1 MLRLTRTVD
10 LVHAPGRVH
19 TLLFPMQRW
28 KSFPRFFLLAVLL
41 IGLLAGI
48 SAPAF
53 VNQNA
58 KAAPVQQASSGDVVI
73 SEFRFLGPSGAD
85 DEFIELYNPKSIP
98 ATVTVSITAS
108 NNVGATGS
116 RALTPSSSVTLQ
128 AGQHYLLVNASA
140 SAGLLALKD
149 ATYSTGITEDGG
161 IVVMDGTTTILDTV
175 GLSAGSEYKEGT
187 SLAPL
192 TGTANQSYE
201 RKNFGCTDTDNNSA
215 DFVWNQTSSNPQNST
230 STFVPC
236 LRVIGVTSTNGTYVT
251 GNVIP
256 ILVTFSNTVDVIGS
270 PTLLLETGTTDR
282 TAAYISGSG
291 SNTLTFNYTVQAG
304 DVSSDL
310 DYVAANSL
318 SLNGATIIGAA
329 GNANLTLP
337 STGSTGSLG
346 FNNNIVIDNGIAPSI
361 LSFKRQTPLTTPTND
376 DILIFSVTFNE
387 PVTGVDTTDFV
398 VNPNTTPPTT
408 TDVVTGVSPSPT
420 SLSSIYDV
428 TISGVDIPNFN
439 GIVGLDFSG
448 TVTIQDSVGT
458 FLTAPASEPTT
469 DETYTVDNTS
479 PTVTVNQSAGQAD
492 PTSTTPVNFTV
503 VFSEAINAS
512 TFTIGD
518 ITQTGTITS
527 SLITWRITDSGDHT
541 TFNLSAI
548 AVSGNNGTLSPL
560 IDANKVTDVA
570 GNNNI
575 ASSFSDNEVTFS
587 DNVPPT
593 VTVNQA
599 VGQIDPASTLP
610 INFSVVFSEP
620 IIASIFTPAD
630 ITQSG
635 TAQGIVWSITDSGN
649 HMNFTLSATAS
660 TTRGTIIP
668 SIAANRVTDLVG
680 NTNTA
685 STSSDNFVSY
695 VVASGRTATP
705 TATSLPQLNVII
717 NEVAWAGT
725 FASPND
731 EWIELYNPTS
741 SDIDLTQWKL
751 TTDSGNLEI
760 FWQPSSPN
768 VIIKAGAYY
777 LIERG
782 SDNYS
787 VSDIPY
793 DKSFS
798 GSLSDDGEVLRL
810 VDSSNRLID
819 IANSDGGA
827 WPAGSPTTKGSMERV
842 GNVQDGPASWA
853 TNTGVTKNGF
863 DAGTPNGCTILVITC
878 TTAPRAIWGTPGQ
891 SNWAITVTLT
901 ASPTPTPTRRVTNT
915 VTPRPRT
922 ATPTPFGGPV
932 PVGRPFINEFLPR
945 PGFDWNLDG
954 KVDTFDEFI
963 ELKNVGNADMNL
975 SGWRLDDSADFPG
988 ALSSAPYTIT
998 DLILKPGEY
1007 AVFYASQTN
1016 ILLSDGGDS
1025 VRLFDA
1031 SGDIMDVIDFT
1042 IAKVEDES
1050 VCRLPDGNG
1059 FGSWFNDCTPT
1070 PNLTNSRDGQVPTL
1084 PEDNSA
1090 TPFCALPD
1098 TLPADFLFAECRGY
1112 GANIWDNFYWDEFG
1126 WMGDQIVPE
1135 NKNKWKSFIE

>member
-53 VNQNA
+53 VNQNVS
-58 KAAPVQQASSGDVVI
+58 AAPVALAAPGDVII
-73 SEFRFLGPSGAD
+73 SEFRFLGPTGAD
-85 DEFIELYNPKSIP
+85 DEFIELYNPKSVP
-98 ATVTVSITAS
+98 AIVTVLNISGS
-108 NNVGATGS
+108 NNAGVTEA
-116 RALTPSSSVTLQ
+116 RPLTPAGGITLQ
-128 AGQHYLLVNASA
+128 AGQHYLLVNSGA
-140 SAGLLALKD
+140 SAGLLAIKD
-149 ATYSTGITEDGG
+149 ATYASGITGDGG
-161 IVVMDGTTTILDTV
+161 IVLMDGSTVIDAV
-175 GLSAGSEYKEGT
+175 GLSTGSAYKEGT
-187 SLAPL
+187 PLAPL
-192 TGTANQSYE
+192 TGAANQSYE

-215 DFVWNQTSSNPQNST
+215 DFVWNQTSSNPQSST
-230 STFVPC
+230 STFIPC
-236 LRVIGVTSTNGTYVT
+236 LRVINVSSTPTADGIHTTTVNPL
-251 GNVIP
+251 IP
-256 ILVTFSNTVDVIGS
+256 ITVTFSNNVDVTGS
-270 PTLLLETGTTDR
+270 PTLLLETGATDR
-282 TAAYISGSG
+282 VATYASGTGTS
-291 SNTLTFNYTVQAG
+291 TLTFNYTVQTG
-304 DVSSDL
+304 DVSADL
-310 DYVAANSL
+310 DYVSTNSL
-318 SLNGATIIGAA
+318 SLNGGTIIGAA

-346 FNNNIVIDNGIAPSI
+346 SNNNIVIDNGSAPSI
-361 LSFKRQTPLTTPTND
+361 LSFKRQTPLITPTNAD
-376 DILIFSVTFNE
+376 TLVFRATFSE
-387 PVTGVDTTDFV
+387 PVTGVSADDFA
-398 VNPNTTPPTT
+398 
-408 TDVVTGVSPSPT
+408 VTGATGT
-420 SLSSIYDV
+420 SISITTVNNSVYDV
-428 TISGVDIPNFN
+428 AISGGDLATLLT
-439 GIVGLDFSG
+439 GIVGLDLSN
-448 TVTIQDSVGT
+448 TPTITDLV
-458 FLTAPASEPTT
+458 LTPLLASQPAI
-469 DETYTVDNTS
+469 DETYTIDKIS
-479 PTVTVNQSAGQAD
+479 PTVTVEQAVGQAD
-492 PTSTTPVNFTV
+492 PASATPVNFTV
-503 VFSEAINAS
+503 VFSEAIDVS
-512 TFTIGD
+512 SFVLSD
-518 ITQTGTITS
+518 ITQTGITPS
-527 SLITWRITDSGDHT
+527 SLITWAIIDSGDHT
-541 TFNLSAI
+541 NFTLSATSVLGAGI
-548 AVSGNNGTLSPL
+548 ISPSIVIGRVKDL
-560 IDANKVTDVA
+560 A
-570 GNNNI
+570 GNDNTSV
-575 ASSFSDNEVTFS
+575 SSSSDNSVSFN
-587 DNVPPT
+587 DNIRPT

-599 VGQIDPASTLP
+599 VGQVDPSSTLP

-620 IIASIFTPAD
+620 IIASIFTPTD
-630 ITQSG
+630 IIQSG
-635 TAQGIVWSITDSGN
+635 TAQGIVWSITDAGN

-768 VIIKAGAYY
+768 VIIKAGTHY

-782 SDNYS
+782 SDNYA

-975 SGWRLDDSADFPG
+975 SGWRLDDEADFPG

-1070 PNLTNSRDGQVPTL
+1070 PNLTNSHDGQVPTL

-1098 TLPADFLFAECRGY
+1098 TLPEDFLFAECRGY